1 MVQMNLFAGWNRDI
15 DIQNRHVGMGRW
27 DGDGLSCE
35 IWTGI
40 HTHTHTLPCVK
51 YIASGNLL

>member
-40 HTHTHTLPCVK
+40 HTHTHTTMCK
-51 YIASGNLL
+51 IDS